1 MDTNSIIILCMLMV
15 LLVIVVALRIYTG
28 NKINK
33 WDNEKKQYAAF
44 SDDEIEHYSEYE
56 HDESDDVKL
65 TRQLINPD
73 DVNSNPQSYL
83 IMDDGGQTAYVRTFT
98 IVMLPKRMTFAV
110 TWSKIAN
117 YEGVISSAFVR
128 RLSKKEASKA
138 FDNHITVL
146 QGEIHRAE
154 DPEKE
159 DPNRARKLK
168 KQLRKATEWA
178 EKSENDDDIFFDVG
192 FLVTIKAPSLQ
203 ELNLK
208 SDSLFKAGTK
218 AGMLL
223 SNCYGLQEEAYKTNM
238 PFNTVI
244 KKGGREPVNWFLF
257 DRDALATLYNHTR
270 VRFVHENGVPIGS
283 GLYDGDIATW
293 DPYDKSHIHGYSAIF
308 AGPPGVGK
316 SATVKAISTRLVPFG
331 CRFVTID
338 SQAIN
343 GRGEYVVPALSS
355 GGIVYKIGRNSTTI
369 CNMFDIEPEIDK
381 SVLVLDLKKKIESI
395 RLSIMSML
403 QAEDIDFKEAAFL
416 KEILRKA
423 IQESYDEK
431 GIVDGDVDSLYETGN
446 VIEDGKIMSGK
457 RKKEMPTLG
466 FCYKQVLIDSRNETN
481 PNKKEIYDV
490 VLAAMSSWV
499 KGVYYSDKSLT
510 FIDKETYYKLET
522 HEVNHRQ
529 VRQMEING
537 EIENV
542 IAVEGQSAYFDGQ
555 STIDIS
561 KKYPYESY
569 DISGLTEN
577 ERKIARTILIS
588 YIEERYVT
596 PNNERIE
603 EAEKI
608 IIVVDEAKEHFG
620 VGENTRT
627 QAARFT
633 RQCRKKNV
641 GLWWILQAISD
652 CEGNKDT
659 EDVFK
664 MSETK
669 FIFKQDIS
677 EEEFMKKNLPLSELQ
692 RKKLYTLNGTRERN
706 SVSYSKPGQV
716 CLVDGGNVYFM
727 QVDIMPS
734 EKIILE
740 TDMRKLDEMR
750 KNGVVFWDDII
761 AEK

>member
-1 MDTNSIIILCMLMV
+1 MEINNNMITLCIL
-15 LLVIVVALRIYTG
+15 VALLLILIALRVYVGSMI
-28 NKINK
+28 KK
-33 WDNEKKQYAAF
+33 LASEKKQYASF
-44 SDDEIEHYSEYE
+44 NDDEIRHYPEYE
-56 HDESDDVKL
+56 HSESDDIVL

-73 DVNSNPQSYL
+73 DVNSNPQSYMT
-83 IMDDGGQTAYVRTFT
+83 IDDGGQTVYVRTFT
-98 IVMLPKRMTFAV
+98 IVMLPKKMTFAV

-117 YEGVISSAFVR
+117 YEGVVASAFVR
-128 RLSKKEASKA
+128 RLTKKEASKA
-138 FDNHITVL
+138 FDSHITML

-159 DPNRARKLK
+159 DPNRARKLR

-192 FLVTIKAPSLQ
+192 FLLTIKAPSLQ

-208 SDSLFKAGTK
+208 SDSFFKAGTK
-218 AGMLL
+218 VGMLL
-223 SNCYGLQEEAYKTNM
+223 SNCYGLQEEAYKANM
-238 PFNTVI
+238 PFNTVFR
-244 KKGGREPVNWFLF
+244 KGGREPVNWFLF

-270 VRFVHENGVPIGS
+270 VRFVHRNGVPIGS

-293 DPYDKSHIHGYSAIF
+293 DPFDKSHIHGYSVLF
-308 AGPPGVGK
+308 VGPPGVGK
-316 SATVKAISTRLVPFG
+316 SATVKALSTRLVPFNY
-331 CRFVTID
+331 RFVTID
-338 SQAIN
+338 SQSVG
-343 GRGEYVVPALSS
+343 GRGEYVVPAMSS
-355 GGIVYKIGRNSTTI
+355 GGIVYRIGRNSSTI
-369 CNMFDIEPEIDK
+369 CNLFDIEPETVN
-381 SVLVLDLKKKIESI
+381 SVQILDLKKKIESI

-403 QAEDIDFKEAAFL
+403 QAEGIDFKEAAYL
-416 KEILRKA
+416 KDILKKA

-431 GIVDGDVDSLYETGN
+431 GIVDGNVESLYENGN
-446 VIEDGKIMSGK
+446 VIEDGKITSGK

-466 FCYKQVLIDSRNETN
+466 FCYMQLLIDSRNEKN
-481 PNKKEIYDV
+481 PAKREIYEV
-490 VLAAMSSWV
+490 VLSAMSSWI
-499 KGVYYSDKSLT
+499 KGIYYSEKTLT
-510 FIDKETYYKLET
+510 FIDRETYYGLESR
-522 HEVNHRQ
+522 EVNHRK

-542 IAVEGQSAYFDGQ
+542 VAVEGQSAYFDGQ
-555 STIDIS
+555 SSIDMS
-561 KKYPYESY
+561 KKYSYSSY
-569 DISGLTEN
+569 DISGLTET

-588 YIEERYVT
+588 YIEERYVI
-596 PNNERIE
+596 PNNENIE

-608 IIVVDEAKEHFG
+608 IIIIDEAKEHFD
-620 VGENTRT
+620 VGESTRT
-627 QAARFT
+627 QSSRFV

-652 CEGNKDT
+652 CEGDKNT

-664 MSETK
+664 LSETK

-677 EEEFMKKNLPLSELQ
+677 EEEFMKKKLPLSELQ

-716 CLVDGGNVYFM
+716 CLVDGGSVYFM

-740 TDMRKLDEMR
+740 TDMRKLEDMR
-750 KNGVVFWDDII
+750 KNGVVFWDDVI
-761 AEK
+761 AE